1 MGPPFAGTTE
11 SLHRHRFGKIFVVDL
26 ILDRLEGRERLGR
39 KRDRLAAAVGCR
51 RGGTPG
57 RLARQRIERG
67 TDPAAQL
74 DELTFGA
81 TRRDGNSQ
89 RVEVAA
95 AIAE

>member
-1 MGPPFAGTTE
+1 MTNFR
-11 SLHRHRFGKIFVVDL
+11 RHRFGKIIIVDL
-26 ILDRLEGRERLGR
+26 VLDRLEARERFGR

-57 RLARQRIERG
+57 GFARQRIERG

-74 DELTFGA
+74 DQLAFGTA
-81 TRRDGNSQ
+81 RRDGNSQ